1 MCTGEMQVEKV
12 EDGNPGLY
20 RVTALMN
27 DGSEIVDDYNTVS
40 LLVVIVIRATVY
52 TQHSVVVDTD
62 VPR

>member
-40 LLVVIVIRATVY
+40 LHVVIRATVY